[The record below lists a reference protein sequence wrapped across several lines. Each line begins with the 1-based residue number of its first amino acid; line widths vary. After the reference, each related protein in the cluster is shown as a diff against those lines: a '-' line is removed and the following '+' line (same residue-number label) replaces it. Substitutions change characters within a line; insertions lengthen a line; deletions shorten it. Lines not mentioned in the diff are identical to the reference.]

1 VGEWHSGISTLQ
13 FKVHSFYRVDSI
25 ATHNNNTNKLEPSVQ
40 RYMKN
45 EPGLDD
51 LGAGL
56 LVQTPLVIA
65 SKQYFGSREC
75 ARGILSIECVQLLI
89 LFVIR
94 LGRV

>member
-1 VGEWHSGISTLQ
+1 MGEWHSGISTLQ
-13 FKVHSFYRVDSI
+13 FKVHSLYRVDSI
-25 ATHNNNTNKLEPSVQ
+25 ATHNTNKLEPSVQ

-45 EPGLDD
+45 ELGLDD

>member
-1 VGEWHSGISTLQ
+1 MTLE
-13 FKVHSFYRVDSI
+13 R
-25 ATHNNNTNKLEPSVQ
+25 ACW
-40 RYMKN
+40 
-45 EPGLDD
+45 
-51 LGAGL
+51 
-56 LVQTPLVIA
+56 QTPLVIA